1 MRKLGRSLLSLLM
14 VLWIGLVLAVMI
26 FMAVAFVVDLT
37 GVIS

>member
-14 VLWIGLVLAVMI
+14 VLWIGLALAVMI